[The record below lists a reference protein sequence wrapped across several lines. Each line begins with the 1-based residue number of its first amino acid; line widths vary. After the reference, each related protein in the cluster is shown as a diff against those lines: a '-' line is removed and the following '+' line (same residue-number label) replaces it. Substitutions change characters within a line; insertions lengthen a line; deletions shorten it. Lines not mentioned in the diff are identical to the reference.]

1 MKYKKEVNEFEFAI
15 EDALDVVLDN
25 ISESLK
31 SKFTREQVKI
41 VLELEQEQL
50 EELGIILPEGAPE
63 PICKYPI
70 HIDWYEL
77 KYQIAFRAAKND
89 IFITDDELDQILDA
103 ETFYLQI
110 NGQISD
116 MDELLN

>member
-1 MKYKKEVNEFEFAI
+1 MKSKNEEGGFEFDLD
-15 EDALDVVLDN
+15 DALDVVWENIPDN
-25 ISESLK
+25 LK
-31 SKFTREQVKI
+31 SKFTFEQIKI

-70 HIDWYEL
+70 HIDWDEL
-77 KYQIAFRAAKND
+77 KYQIAFRAVKHD

-116 MDELLN
+116 MDDLLN